1 MEKYCFTTKVW
12 DSTDL
17 DNVTYT
23 IKKTIRYK
31 CLICGETRKYDET
44 WSDAK
49 KAEVKAETEKH
60 YNEHFNL
67 VA

>member
-1 MEKYCFTTKVW
+1 MEKYRFTFEKLEYTDSGIIATKE
-12 DSTDL
+12 TR
-17 DNVTYT
+17 
-23 IKKTIRYK
+23 IQYK
-31 CLICGETRKYDET
+31 CLICGETREYDET

-67 VA
+67 IV